1 MTRLRKWAG
10 IAVIGLVLLAVL
22 AAALLP
28 SLVNLERYRSL
39 LAQRIGRMVGREV
52 TLGALRV
59 SLWQGIGAEAT
70 GVQVS
75 QAPGFG
81 SEPFLTAEAM
91 RVRVQFLPLLQG
103 QVKVASAVL
112 DRPRIRLVRAQDGR
126 WSVDDLFKSHP
137 VPPPARPPAEGA
149 RPGKA
154 PLLAG
159 LVLSEVSVRSGE
171 IVLMELGQPATVAL
185 TLADVDLTLR
195 QENPTEPID
204 LRSRARLGGVASGQI
219 EATARIVP
227 GDKEGV
233 GLDASIFLKEV
244 EFKTWSAPG
253 REGPTL
259 SGPVSG
265 EVRVTGPLAH
275 PAFSGTLDLKAAA
288 LRIGEAFQKPAGE
301 DARITFQGER
311 EDPGV
316 RFTKLA
322 VVCRD
327 TTVDGTLQIPDLK
340 TPRVTFTATSPRVN
354 LDRLMAPPKQAWL
367 FPGEAWAAA
376 REREIPKARES
387 GLSAQ
392 GRLSIGELNYRGL
405 TWGAVSAEIRYQGG
419 LLKLPDIQ
427 ADFMKGRLVAKSEV
441 DFRPKTPR
449 VSLSARLEKVATEPL
464 VKALAVGSWKLTSD
478 LSSENQVEFVGLTLP
493 DILGSASGGGSIQLG
508 PGRLTDCLPL
518 DRLAEVVI
526 PVLAAQGVRVRLNE
540 FEKLT
545 GTYTVENGILR
556 TKDVTLTKAEGTVT
570 ASGALGLL
578 DSSLNFDVVAKLGRA
593 TVEAKLAG
601 TTAQPIVIP
610 KLGRLQRK
618 IEGELDKA
626 MPGGQSQGLKDL
638 FKGLFGR

>member
-1 MTRLRKWAG
+1 MTRLRKWVG

-137 VPPPARPPAEGA
+137 VLPPAKPPAEGG

-159 LVLSEVSVRSGE
+159 FVLSEVSVRSGE
-171 IVLMELGQPATVAL
+171 IVLMELGRPATVAL

-204 LRSRARLGGVASGQI
+204 LRLRARLGGVASGQI

-227 GDKEGV
+227 GDKGGV
-233 GLDASIFLKEV
+233 ALDASTFLKEV

-265 EVRVTGPLAH
+265 EVRVTGPLAR
-275 PAFSGTLDLKAAA
+275 PVFSGTLDLKAAA
-288 LRIGEAFQKPAGE
+288 LRIGEAFQKAAGE

-387 GLSAQ
+387 SLSAQ
-392 GRLSIGELNYRGL
+392 GRLSIGELKYRGL

-419 LLKLPDIQ
+419 LLQLPEIQ
-427 ADFMKGRLVAKSEV
+427 ADFMKGRLVAKGEV
-441 DFRPKTPR
+441 DLRPKTPS
-449 VSLSARLEKVATEPL
+449 VSLSARL
-464 VKALAVGSWKLTSD
+464 
-478 LSSENQVEFVGLTLP
+478 
-493 DILGSASGGGSIQLG
+493 
-508 PGRLTDCLPL
+508 
-518 DRLAEVVI
+518 
-526 PVLAAQGVRVRLNE
+526 
-540 FEKLT
+540 
-545 GTYTVENGILR
+545 
-556 TKDVTLTKAEGTVT
+556 
-570 ASGALGLL
+570 
-578 DSSLNFDVVAKLGRA
+578 
-593 TVEAKLAG
+593 
-601 TTAQPIVIP
+601 
-610 KLGRLQRK
+610 
-618 IEGELDKA
+618 
-626 MPGGQSQGLKDL
+626 
-638 FKGLFGR
+638 